1 MITYWQ
7 AIWLAI
13 LQGLTEFLPVS
24 SSGHLAIAGM
34 LFHINTDV
42 GPLFDVL
49 LHVGTLIAVCAV
61 YYKDVWVLIREVV
74 LLVVDGIRYLVNRTK
89 NPFRMYRERLLALYV
104 ILASIPTAVIG
115 LLVQKFLEDLF
126 LSSLTAVGCAL
137 LITAA
142 ILFLSK
148 KIPAGTKNL
157 EDMKIRDVLTI
168 GTVQGFATIPGI
180 SRSGSTIVT
189 EFAAGLNPEFAVEF
203 SFLISLPAIAGAA
216 LLNLL
221 DAGLDSFAVNAGP
234 YLVGVLLAA
243 LTGYLCI
250 RFLLRIL
257 KKGKFYYFGYYC
269 AAIGLVAVIA
279 GFFI

>member
-7 AIWLAI
+7 AIWLA
-13 LQGLTEFLPVS
+13 LVQGLTEFLPVS

-34 LFHINTDV
+34 LLGANTDA
-42 GPLFDVL
+42 GPLFDIL
-49 LHVGTLIAVCAV
+49 LHVGTLLAVCAV
-61 YYKDVWVLIREVV
+61 YYKDVWILIREVV
-74 LLVVDGIRYLVNRTK
+74 LLVVGGVRYLINK
-89 NPFRMYRERLLALYV
+89 EKYPFRMYRERLLAVYV
-104 ILASIPTAVIG
+104 ILASIPTAIIG

-142 ILFLSK
+142 ILFLSR
-148 KIPAGTKNL
+148 KIPAGTKKL

-168 GTVQGFATIPGI
+168 GTAQGFATIPGI

-189 EFAAGLNPEFAVEF
+189 EFAAGLDPEFAVEF

-221 DAGLDSFAVNAGP
+221 KAGFGTFAANAGP
-234 YLVGVLLAA
+234 YLLGMLIAGVS
-243 LTGYLCI
+243 GYLCI
-250 RFLLRIL
+250 RFLLQIL

-269 AAIGLVAVIA
+269 AAIGLIAVIG